1 MTPEQQR
8 AVDQVLAL
16 RELSRTTGTKT
27 TRAINLVLQGLKD
40 TDLIV
45 VAKALHDAGFN
56 GEVLR

>member
-1 MTPEQQR
+1 MNPEQQQ
-8 AVDQVLAL
+8 AVDKVLAL

-27 TRAINLVLQGLKD
+27 TRAINLVLQSLKD
-40 TDLIV
+40 ADLIV